1 MPTRADACA
10 ASPQVAAEAHA
21 DGLLSP
27 AELRETVGELR
38 GTYAATLAA
47 LGVDAASLPD
57 PADSSDGG
65 EGPYDDEY
73 DDDEFYDAPGQ
84 ARAFVSSPFF
94 RCSLLPGF
102 RFHSAWLLL
111 TSRGAGARGAA
122 AAGQRG
128 VIHHAGVGLHGANQR
143 HGDVAPGA
151 AARAAAPLR
160 PSRARARCRAA
171 RCCCARGAARACA
184 TGR

>member
-1 MPTRADACA
+1 M
-10 ASPQVAAEAHA
+10 AAEAHA

-65 EGPYDDEY
+65 DGPYDDEY

-84 ARAFVSSPFF
+84 ARPARFF
-94 RCSLLPGF
+94 SLQLALP
-102 RFHSAWLLL
+102 
-111 TSRGAGARGAA
+111 GARGFAF
-122 AAGQRG
+122 
-128 VIHHAGVGLHGANQR
+128 
-143 HGDVAPGA
+143 
-151 AARAAAPLR
+151 ARKG
-160 PSRARARCRAA
+160 SR
-171 RCCCARGAARACA
+171 
-184 TGR
+184 